1 MRVEVLPGGISYPG
15 AVAIKRGPQILAI
28 DKGLNS
34 GIDSLSTV
42 RYTGNSRLIDARSA
56 LPADWDWQEAFYL
69 NTEVNDVPQKVVM
82 VPFAEAGQKTAG
94 IAVWITRSK

>member
-1 MRVEVLPGGISYPG
+1 MPVEVLPGGLSYPA

-34 GIDSLSTV
+34 GIDSLGTV
-42 RYTGNSRLIDARSA
+42 RYADNSLLTDARAA

-69 NTEVNDVPQKVVM
+69 NTKVNNVPQKVVM
-82 VPFAEAGQKTAG
+82 VPFAEAGQMSAG
-94 IAVWITRSK
+94 IAVWIRN